1 MEKTTSFLGLLQSLD
16 AFFPV
21 GAFTLSN
28 GLEDYVIRE
37 RITCIEDL
45 EEYIHGFMCIFP
57 YQDLVVASLAYRFAK
72 EREQILYLDHLAAAM
87 KVSSEVRG
95 GSVRMCRRYI
105 KAREA
110 MQDLGEHLSW
120 YQKMLQEQKAVGIH
134 AVALGLYAAEQELQE
149 ALFLQM
155 YGYSVLSAIVNNAVK
170 LVPLSQMEGQRVL
183 FEALGQLPDAAKKA
197 GRIAMEELGI
207 SAGAYD
213 LHCMNHEQL
222 YSRQYIS

>member
-1 MEKTTSFLGLLQSLD
+1 MDKTTAFLGLLQSLD

-28 GLEDYVIRE
+28 GLEDYVLRE
-37 RITCIEDL
+37 RVTCIEDL
-45 EEYIHGFMCIFP
+45 EEYLHGFLCIFP
-57 YQDLVVASLAYRFAK
+57 YQDLGIASLAYRYAAEK
-72 EREQILYLDHLAAAM
+72 EQILRLDHLAAAM
-87 KVSSEVRG
+87 KVSREVRG

-110 MQDLGEHLSW
+110 MQDLGEHLRW
-120 YQKMLQEQKAVGIH
+120 YQKMLQEQKVVGVH
-134 AVALGLYAAEQELQE
+134 PVALGLYAAEQGIEEIQ
-149 ALFLQM
+149 FLQM

-170 LVPLSQMEGQRVL
+170 LVPLSQMDGQRVL
-183 FEALGQLPDAAKKA
+183 FEALGELPLASEKAA
-197 GRIAMEELGI
+197 EVSLDELGV
-207 SAGAYD
+207 SAGAYE